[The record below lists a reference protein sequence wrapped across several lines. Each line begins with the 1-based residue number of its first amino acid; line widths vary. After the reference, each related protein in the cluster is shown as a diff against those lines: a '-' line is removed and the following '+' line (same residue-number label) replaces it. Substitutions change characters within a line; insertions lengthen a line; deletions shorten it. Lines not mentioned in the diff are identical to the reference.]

1 MWPTSV
7 TPSKPIETFVFMD
20 LEATGL
26 PPSQP
31 KIAEMCLFA
40 VSRHSLENP
49 QYSNPRPKPLPLLPR
64 LADKLSVCI
73 NPDKLFTLAASS
85 ITGLTNEAFAM
96 NRKQTFNLD
105 LLHMIVA
112 FFRRQHPPIC
122 LVAHNGYG
130 YDFPLLKAELSALGH
145 LALDEIY
152 CADTIK
158 AMKALDSENNQLQQF
173 AYQPSAPGSRKKYAL
188 RDLYFKF
195 YREYPP
201 NSHNAEGDVIALIN
215 IFQQRASD
223 LMCWMDSN
231 AIPFNSIRAM
241 YKENERYASF
251 SKTPGN
257 IQPPH
262 SSHLQKQS
270 RQRVAATTSRW
281 PFPEGGEPADNNYI
295 PLSHKSTDKYFIIPD
310 EIKSVQGI
318 LILFLGLVVMWVA
331 VKYPV

>member
-1 MWPTSV
+1 MWSTYP

-49 QYSNPRPKPLPLLPR
+49 QYSNPCPKPLPLLPR
-64 LADKLSVCI
+64 LADKLSICI
-73 NPDKLFTLAASS
+73 NPDKQFTPEASL

-96 NRKQTFNLD
+96 NKKQTFNLH

-112 FFRRQHPPIC
+112 FFRRQQPPIC
-122 LVAHNGYG
+122 LVAHNGNR
-130 YDFPLLKAELSALGH
+130 YDFPLLRAEFSALGH
-145 LALDEIY
+145 LAIDGIY

-158 AMKALDSENNQLQQF
+158 AMKALDGENNQLQQF
-173 AYQPSAPGSRKKYAL
+173 GYQPSAPGSRKKYAL

-231 AIPFNSIRAM
+231 AMPFNSIRAM
-241 YKENERYASF
+241 YKEKERYASF

-257 IQPPH
+257 IQPLH
-262 SSHLQKQS
+262 SNHLQMQS
-270 RQRVAATTSRW
+270 RQRVAANTSRW
-281 PFPEGGEPADNNYI
+281 PFPEDGKPADNNYI
-295 PLSHKSTDKYFIIPD
+295 PLNNRSSGNFFIIPD
-310 EIKSVQGI
+310 EIKSVKGI
-318 LILFLGLVVMWVA
+318 LILFLGLVVGWVA